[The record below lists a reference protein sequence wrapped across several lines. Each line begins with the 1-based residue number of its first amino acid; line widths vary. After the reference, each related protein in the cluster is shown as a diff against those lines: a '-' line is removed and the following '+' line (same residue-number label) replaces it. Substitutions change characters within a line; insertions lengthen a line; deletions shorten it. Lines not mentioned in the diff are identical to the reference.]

1 MTISFKNKNFLDS
14 TEMPNFAQNKFKPSI
29 AINMI
34 RTNPNPPM
42 TKMDVARFGVVM
54 RKALTKDYSPR
65 ERKRIEERKA
75 QMKLAGEII
84 RRNNG
89 GKDPILGFQNKD

>member
-1 MTISFKNKNFLDS
+1 
-14 TEMPNFAQNKFKPSI
+14 
-29 AINMI
+29 MI

-65 ERKRIEERKA
+65 ERKRIESEETMAAKTRFSASRIKIEPLSDSEDLT
-75 QMKLAGEII
+75 QFSCGNDKL
-84 RRNNG
+84 
-89 GKDPILGFQNKD
+89 DDFFH

>member
-1 MTISFKNKNFLDS
+1 MTKSFLNP
-14 TEMPNFAQNKFKPSI
+14 TEMSNFAKIKVEPSI
-29 AINMI
+29 AIIMI

-75 QMKLAGEII
+75 QMKLASEII
-84 RRNNG
+84 RKNNG
-89 GKDPILGFQNKD
+89 GKDPILGF

>member
-1 MTISFKNKNFLDS
+1 
-14 TEMPNFAQNKFKPSI
+14 
-29 AINMI
+29 
-34 RTNPNPPM
+34 M

-75 QMKLAGEII
+75 QMKLASEII
-84 RRNNG
+84 RKNNG
-89 GKDPILGFQNKD
+89 GKDPILGF